1 MEEATEWLL
10 RFSEGEVDCAAREEL
25 HYWLRTSP
33 EHVRRDTGERPNP
46 QELVRIFAANGSL
59 KVLAALPYSVDRFRY
74 FVVDLGA
81 PHFTYA
87 PGFLT
92 IYAGVGFA
100 KVPPEGGGFEPLL
113 KI

>member
-1 MEEATEWLL
+1 
-10 RFSEGEVDCAAREEL
+10 
-25 HYWLRTSP
+25 
-33 EHVRRDTGERPNP
+33 
-46 QELVRIFAANGSL
+46 
-59 KVLAALPYSVDRFRY
+59 
-74 FVVDLGA
+74 LGA